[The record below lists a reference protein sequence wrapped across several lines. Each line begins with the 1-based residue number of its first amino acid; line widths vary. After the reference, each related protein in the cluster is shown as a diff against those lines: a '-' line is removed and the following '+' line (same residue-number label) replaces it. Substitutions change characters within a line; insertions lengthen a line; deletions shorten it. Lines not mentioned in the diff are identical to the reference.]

1 MFAQYIKFIGDDD
14 KYNYLE
20 YYWNRD
26 RYDSKLI
33 TETKIGELVKRI
45 STFNGY
51 QMIVGMDA
59 NNLEFCKTSQ
69 YLESVV
75 DKIEDLL
82 ERIRAFYRK
91 HMANVDMLLDF
102 LEQTWEKNAYVPIT
116 YAMYN
121 NGMVQC
127 VEMHNGN
134 V

>member
-1 MFAQYIKFIGDDD
+1 MFADYIKFIGDDD

-20 YYWNRD
+20 YYWKHD

-33 TETKIGELVKRI
+33 TQTKVDELVKRI

-59 NNLEFCKTSQ
+59 NNLEFCRMSQ

-82 ERIRAFYRK
+82 GRIRAFYHK
-91 HMANVDMLLDF
+91 HMADVDMLLDF
-102 LEQTWEKNAYVPIT
+102 LE
-116 YAMYN
+116 
-121 NGMVQC
+121 
-127 VEMHNGN
+127 
-134 V
+134 

>member
-1 MFAQYIKFIGDDD
+1 MNDDSTKDNQQIVARSEQFKTMFAQYIKFIGDDD

-69 YLESVV
+69 YLESIV

-82 ERIRAFYRK
+82 ERIRAFYHK

-102 LEQTWEKNAYVPIT
+102 LEQTW
-116 YAMYN
+116 
-121 NGMVQC
+121 
-127 VEMHNGN
+127 
-134 V
+134 